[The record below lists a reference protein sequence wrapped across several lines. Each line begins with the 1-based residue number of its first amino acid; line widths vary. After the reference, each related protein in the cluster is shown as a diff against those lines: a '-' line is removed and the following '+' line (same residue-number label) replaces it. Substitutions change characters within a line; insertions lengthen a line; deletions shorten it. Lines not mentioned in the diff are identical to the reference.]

1 MAIICL
7 EEDRH
12 GNGRHLWDITGNQY
26 TAYAK
31 VELSHALSPNCL
43 VFNTWKNL
51 HLALPDFILCLAR
64 DISIP
69 VLTQETAQLRVRC
82 YI

>member
-1 MAIICL
+1 MAIVCL

-31 VELSHALSPNCL
+31 VELALAVSPKSL
-43 VFNTWKNL
+43 VLNTWKDL
-51 HLALPDFILCLAR
+51 HLVLPDAIYYFHV
-64 DISIP
+64 ISP
-69 VLTQETAQLRVRC
+69 FES
-82 YI
+82 

>member
-1 MAIICL
+1 MASLCL

-31 VELSHALSPNCL
+31 VS
-43 VFNTWKNL
+43 
-51 HLALPDFILCLAR
+51 LP
-64 DISIP
+64 SIYLFSLFP
-69 VLTQETAQLRVRC
+69 YKSQD
-82 YI
+82 